1 METIHDISHDFL
13 IKELL
18 YVVELEDD
26 GGVEVVIEGNDTSHC
41 KKMLL
46 KPVIRLPTD
55 LKPWRTLKNIFLHL
69 NGSEKLQILETALS
83 LKDINKMPIY
93 NFLKKELDI
102 YWSP

>member
-1 METIHDISHDFL
+1 MGSDGHTASLFPCSNELTEAMDPNYPNFL
-13 IKELL
+13 ISTNPKNAPYERISLSAKT
-18 YVVELEDD
+18 
-26 GGVEVVIEGNDTSHC
+26 ISNS
-41 KKMLL
+41 
-46 KPVIRLPTD
+46 
-55 LKPWRTLKNIFLHL
+55 KNIYLHL